1 MADLNVSLAGIKSPN
16 PFWLS
21 SGPITNT
28 YDQVARAFDQGWGGA
43 VWKTVG
49 EPITNV
55 SSRLGGLDYR
65 GTRLQ
70 GLNNVELISDRS
82 IQDNLKECALI
93 KKRYPKH
100 ALVVS
105 LMFEPKPA
113 AWREIVKRTEDTGCD
128 GLELNFSCPHG
139 MGERGMGAA
148 IGQDPD
154 ITKQM
159 TTWAKEVART
169 PVLVKLTPN
178 ITNIQVIGRAAKAGG
193 ADALALINTISS
205 FTGVDL
211 ETFTPLPAVAGR
223 SSHGG
228 YCGPAVKPIALNLVA
243 ELARDPQIG
252 LPISGIGGIETWRD
266 ALEFMLLGCSTIQV
280 QTAVMHYG
288 FRIVEDMIDGLN
300 NFLDGRGIRS
310 VRELVGVSVP
320 KVGAWGQLD
329 QGYQVRARI
338 SENKCIGCQLC
349 YIACLDGGH
358 QAIDVSPD
366 SRIPTADDK
375 RCVGCNLCSL
385 ICPVQGCITMAVTS
399 PGRGVMPTPVGI
411 KTG

>member
-1 MADLNVSLAGIKSPN
+1 MADLSVSLAGIKSPN

-21 SGPITNT
+21 SGPVTNT
-28 YDQVARAFDQGWGGA
+28 YDQMARAFEQGWGGA
-43 VWKTVG
+43 VWKTIG
-49 EPITNV
+49 EPIVNV

-65 GTRLQ
+65 GRRLL
-70 GLNNVELISDRS
+70 GLNNIELISDRS
-82 IQDNLKECALI
+82 IDDNLKEVARL

-100 ALVVS
+100 AVVVS
-105 LMFEPKPA
+105 LMVEPRA
-113 AWREIVKRTEDTGCD
+113 EAWRELVRRTEDTGCD

-148 IGQDPD
+148 IGQDPE
-154 ITKQM
+154 ITQEI
-159 TTWAKEVART
+159 TSWAKEHART
-169 PVLVKLTPN
+169 PVIVKLTPN

-193 ADALALINTISS
+193 ADALSLINTISS

-243 ELARDPQIG
+243 EIARDPQIG

-266 ALEFMLLGCSTIQV
+266 ALEFMLLGCSCIQV

-300 NFLDGRGIRS
+300 NFLDERGYKT
-310 VRELVGVSVP
+310 VRELIGVSVP

-329 QGYQVRARI
+329 LSYQVRARVNK
-338 SENKCIGCQLC
+338 EKCIGCQLC

-358 QAIDVSPD
+358 QAVDLVPD
-366 SRIPTADDK
+366 SRIPLFAEE

-385 ICPVQGCITMAVTS
+385 ICPVQGCITMQVIRES
-399 PGRGVMPTPVGI
+399 GVPEH
-411 KTG
+411 

>member
-1 MADLNVSLAGIKSPN
+1 MADLSVSLAGIKSPN

-21 SGPITNT
+21 SGPVTNT
-28 YDQVARAFDQGWGGA
+28 YDQMARAFEQGWGGA
-43 VWKTVG
+43 VWKTIG
-49 EPITNV
+49 EPIVNV

-65 GTRLQ
+65 GRRLL
-70 GLNNVELISDRS
+70 GLNNIELISDRS
-82 IQDNLKECALI
+82 IEDNLKEVARL
-93 KKRYPKH
+93 KKRYPRH
-100 ALVVS
+100 AVVVS
-105 LMFEPKPA
+105 LMVEPRA
-113 AWREIVKRTEDTGCD
+113 EAWRELVRRTEDTGCD

-148 IGQDPD
+148 IGQDPG
-154 ITKQM
+154 ITQEI
-159 TTWAKEVART
+159 TSWAKEHART
-169 PVLVKLTPN
+169 PVIVKLTPN

-193 ADALALINTISS
+193 ADALSLINTISS

-243 ELARDPQIG
+243 EIARDPQIG

-266 ALEFMLLGCSTIQV
+266 ALEFMLLGCSCIQV

-300 NFLDGRGIRS
+300 NFLDERGYKT
-310 VRELVGVSVP
+310 VRELIGVSVP

-329 QGYQVRARI
+329 LSYQVRARVNK
-338 SENKCIGCQLC
+338 EKCIGCQLC
-349 YIACLDGGH
+349 YIACLDGSH
-358 QAIDVSPD
+358 QAIDLVPD
-366 SRIPTADDK
+366 SRIPLFAEE

-385 ICPVQGCITMAVTS
+385 ICPVQGCITMQVIRES
-399 PGRGVMPTPVGI
+399 GVPEH
-411 KTG
+411 

>member
-1 MADLNVSLAGIKSPN
+1 MADLSVSLAGIKSPN

-21 SGPITNT
+21 SGPVTNT
-28 YDQVARAFDQGWGGA
+28 YDQMARAFEQGWGGA
-43 VWKTVG
+43 VWKTIG
-49 EPITNV
+49 EPIVNV

-65 GTRLQ
+65 GRRLL
-70 GLNNVELISDRS
+70 GLNNIELISDRP
-82 IQDNLKECALI
+82 IEDNLKEVARL

-100 ALVVS
+100 AVVVS
-105 LMFEPKPA
+105 LMVEPKPE
-113 AWREIVKRTEDTGCD
+113 AWREIVWRTEDTGCD

-148 IGQDPD
+148 IGQDPE
-154 ITKQM
+154 ITQEI
-159 TTWAKEVART
+159 TSWAQEYART
-169 PVLVKLTPN
+169 PIIVKLTPN
-178 ITNIQVIGRAAKAGG
+178 ITNIQIIGRAAKAGG

-243 ELARDPQIG
+243 EIARDPQIG

-266 ALEFMLLGCSTIQV
+266 ALEFMLLGCSCLQV
-280 QTAVMHYG
+280 QTAVMHWG

-300 NFLDGRGIRS
+300 NFLDERGYQT
-310 VRELVGVSVP
+310 VRELIGVSVP

-329 QGYQVRARI
+329 LSYQVRARVNK
-338 SENKCIGCQLC
+338 EKCIGCQLC
-349 YIACLDGGH
+349 YVACLDGGH
-358 QAIDVSPD
+358 QAIDLLPD
-366 SRIPTADDK
+366 SRIPLFAEE

-385 ICPVQGCITMAVTS
+385 ICPVQGCITMQVTR
-399 PGRGVMPTPVGI
+399 PGRQGNR
-411 KTG
+411 

>member
-1 MADLNVSLAGIKSPN
+1 MADLSVSLAGIKSPN

-21 SGPITNT
+21 SGPVTNT
-28 YDQVARAFDQGWGGA
+28 YDQMARAFEQGWGGA
-43 VWKTVG
+43 VWKTIG
-49 EPITNV
+49 EPIVNV

-65 GTRLQ
+65 GRRLL
-70 GLNNVELISDRS
+70 GLNNIELISDRP
-82 IQDNLKECALI
+82 IEDNLKEVARL

-100 ALVVS
+100 AVVVS
-105 LMFEPKPA
+105 LMVEPKPE
-113 AWREIVKRTEDTGCD
+113 AWREIVWRTEDTGCD

-148 IGQDPD
+148 IGQDPE
-154 ITKQM
+154 ITQEI
-159 TTWAKEVART
+159 TSWAQEYART
-169 PVLVKLTPN
+169 PIIVKLTPN
-178 ITNIQVIGRAAKAGG
+178 ITNIQIIGRAAKAGG

-243 ELARDPQIG
+243 EIARDPQIG

-266 ALEFMLLGCSTIQV
+266 ALEFMLLGCSCLQV
-280 QTAVMHYG
+280 QTAVMHWG

-300 NFLDGRGIRS
+300 NFLDERGYQT
-310 VRELVGVSVP
+310 VRELIGVSVP

-329 QGYQVRARI
+329 LSYQVRARVNK
-338 SENKCIGCQLC
+338 EKCIGCQLC
-349 YIACLDGGH
+349 YVACLDGGH
-358 QAIDVSPD
+358 QAIDLVPD
-366 SRIPTADDK
+366 SRIPLFAEE

-385 ICPVQGCITMAVTS
+385 ICPVQGCITMQVTR
-399 PGRGVMPTPVGI
+399 PGRQGNR
-411 KTG
+411 

>member
-1 MADLNVSLAGIKSPN
+1 MADLSASLAGIKSPN

-21 SGPITNT
+21 SGPVTNT
-28 YDQVARAFDQGWGGA
+28 YDQMARAFEQGWGGA
-43 VWKTVG
+43 VWKTIG
-49 EPITNV
+49 EPIVNV
-55 SSRLGGLDYR
+55 SSRLGGLDHR
-65 GTRLQ
+65 GRRLL
-70 GLNNVELISDRS
+70 GLNNIELISDRS
-82 IQDNLKECALI
+82 IEDNLKEVARL

-100 ALVVS
+100 AVVVS
-105 LMFEPKPA
+105 LMVEPRA
-113 AWREIVKRTEDTGCD
+113 EAWRELVRRTEDTGCD

-148 IGQDPD
+148 IGQDPE
-154 ITKQM
+154 ITQEI
-159 TTWAKEVART
+159 TSWAKEHART
-169 PVLVKLTPN
+169 PVIVKLTPN

-193 ADALALINTISS
+193 ADALSLINTISS

-243 ELARDPQIG
+243 EIARDPQIG

-266 ALEFMLLGCSTIQV
+266 ALEFMLLGCSCIQV

-300 NFLDGRGIRS
+300 NFLDERGYKT
-310 VRELVGVSVP
+310 VRELIGVSVP

-329 QGYQVRARI
+329 LSYQVRARVNK
-338 SENKCIGCQLC
+338 EKCIGCQLC

-358 QAIDVSPD
+358 QAVDLVPD
-366 SRIPTADDK
+366 SRIPFFDEE

-385 ICPVQGCITMAVTS
+385 ICPVQGCITMQVIRES
-399 PGRGVMPTPVGI
+399 GVPEH
-411 KTG
+411 

>member
-1 MADLNVSLAGIKSPN
+1 MADLSVSLAGIKSPN

-21 SGPITNT
+21 SGPVTNT
-28 YDQVARAFDQGWGGA
+28 YDQMARAFEQGWGGA
-43 VWKTVG
+43 VWKTIG
-49 EPITNV
+49 EPIVNV

-65 GTRLQ
+65 GRRLL
-70 GLNNVELISDRS
+70 GLNNIELISDRP
-82 IQDNLKECALI
+82 IEDNLKEVARL
-93 KKRYPKH
+93 KKLYPKH
-100 ALVVS
+100 AVVVS
-105 LMFEPKPA
+105 LMVEPKPE
-113 AWREIVKRTEDTGCD
+113 AWRELVRRTEDTGCD

-148 IGQDPD
+148 IGQDPE
-154 ITKQM
+154 ITQEI
-159 TTWAKEVART
+159 TSWAQEYART
-169 PVLVKLTPN
+169 PVIVKLTPN

-243 ELARDPQIG
+243 EIARDPQIG

-266 ALEFMLLGCSTIQV
+266 ALEFMLLGCSCIQV

-300 NFLDGRGIRS
+300 NFLDERGYKT
-310 VRELVGVSVP
+310 VRELIGVSVP

-329 QGYQVRARI
+329 LSYQVRARVNK
-338 SENKCIGCQLC
+338 EKCIGCQLC

-358 QAIDVSPD
+358 QAIDLVPD
-366 SRIPTADDK
+366 SRIPLFAEE

-385 ICPVQGCITMAVTS
+385 ICPVQGCITMHQVI
-399 PGRGVMPTPVGI
+399 R
-411 KTG
+411 

>member
-1 MADLNVSLAGIKSPN
+1 MADLSVSLAGIKSPN

-21 SGPITNT
+21 SGPVTNT
-28 YDQVARAFDQGWGGA
+28 YDQMARAFEQGWGGA
-43 VWKTVG
+43 VWKTIG
-49 EPITNV
+49 EPIVNV
-55 SSRLGGLDYR
+55 SSRLGGLDHR
-65 GTRLQ
+65 GRRLL
-70 GLNNVELISDRS
+70 GLNNIELISDRS
-82 IQDNLKECALI
+82 IEDNLKEVARL

-100 ALVVS
+100 AVVVS
-105 LMFEPKPA
+105 LMVEPRA
-113 AWREIVKRTEDTGCD
+113 EAWRELVRRTEDTGCD

-148 IGQDPD
+148 IGQDPE
-154 ITKQM
+154 IT
-159 TTWAKEVART
+159 TEITSWAKEHART
-169 PVLVKLTPN
+169 PVIVKLTPN

-193 ADALALINTISS
+193 ADALSLINTISS

-243 ELARDPQIG
+243 EIARDPQIG

-266 ALEFMLLGCSTIQV
+266 ALEFMLLGCSCIQV
-280 QTAVMHYG
+280 QTAVMHWG

-300 NFLDGRGIRS
+300 NFLDERGYKT
-310 VRELVGVSVP
+310 VRELIGVSVP

-329 QGYQVRARI
+329 LSYQVRARVNK
-338 SENKCIGCQLC
+338 EKCIGCQLC

-358 QAIDVSPD
+358 QAVDLVPD
-366 SRIPTADDK
+366 SRIPLFAEE

-385 ICPVQGCITMAVTS
+385 ICPVQGCITMQVIRES
-399 PGRGVMPTPVGI
+399 GVPEH
-411 KTG
+411 

>member
-1 MADLNVSLAGIKSPN
+1 MADLSVSLAGIKSPN

-55 SSRLGGLDYR
+55 SSRLGGLDCR

-70 GLNNVELISDRS
+70 GLNNVELTSDRS

-93 KKRYPKH
+93 KKRYAKH

-252 LPISGIGGIETWRD
+252 LPISGIGGIE
-266 ALEFMLLGCSTIQV
+266 
-280 QTAVMHYG
+280 
-288 FRIVEDMIDGLN
+288 
-300 NFLDGRGIRS
+300 
-310 VRELVGVSVP
+310 
-320 KVGAWGQLD
+320 
-329 QGYQVRARI
+329 
-338 SENKCIGCQLC
+338 
-349 YIACLDGGH
+349 
-358 QAIDVSPD
+358 
-366 SRIPTADDK
+366 
-375 RCVGCNLCSL
+375 
-385 ICPVQGCITMAVTS
+385 
-399 PGRGVMPTPVGI
+399 
-411 KTG
+411 

>member
-1 MADLNVSLAGIKSPN
+1 V
-16 PFWLS
+16 
-21 SGPITNT
+21 TNT
-28 YDQVARAFDQGWGGA
+28 YDQMARAFEQGWGGA
-43 VWKTVG
+43 VWKTIG
-49 EPITNV
+49 EPIVNV

-65 GTRLQ
+65 GRRLL
-70 GLNNVELISDRS
+70 GLNNIELISDRS
-82 IQDNLKECALI
+82 IEDNLKEVARL

-100 ALVVS
+100 AVVVS
-105 LMFEPKPA
+105 LMVEPRA
-113 AWREIVKRTEDTGCD
+113 EAWRELVRRTEDTGCD

-148 IGQDPD
+148 IGQDPE
-154 ITKQM
+154 ITQEI
-159 TTWAKEVART
+159 TSWAKEHART
-169 PVLVKLTPN
+169 PVIVKLTPN

-193 ADALALINTISS
+193 ADALSLINTISS

-243 ELARDPQIG
+243 EIARDPQIG

-266 ALEFMLLGCSTIQV
+266 ALEFMLLGCSCIQV

-300 NFLDGRGIRS
+300 NFLDERGYKT
-310 VRELVGVSVP
+310 VRELIGVSVP

-329 QGYQVRARI
+329 LSYQVRARVNK
-338 SENKCIGCQLC
+338 EKCIGCQLC

-358 QAIDVSPD
+358 QAIDLVPD
-366 SRIPTADDK
+366 SRIPLFAEE

-385 ICPVQGCITMAVTS
+385 ICPVQGCITMQVIRES
-399 PGRGVMPTPVGI
+399 GVPEH
-411 KTG
+411 

>member
-1 MADLNVSLAGIKSPN
+1 MADLSVSLAGIKSPN

-21 SGPITNT
+21 SGPVTNT
-28 YDQVARAFDQGWGGA
+28 YDQMARAFEQGWGGA
-43 VWKTVG
+43 VWKTIG
-49 EPITNV
+49 EPIVNV

-65 GTRLQ
+65 GRRLL
-70 GLNNVELISDRS
+70 GLNNIELISDRP
-82 IQDNLKECALI
+82 IADNLKEVARL
-93 KKRYPKH
+93 KNRYPKH
-100 ALVVS
+100 AVVVS
-105 LMFEPKPA
+105 LMVEHKA
-113 AWREIVKRTEDTGCD
+113 ETWRELVRRTEDTGCD

-148 IGQDPD
+148 IGQDPE
-154 ITKQM
+154 ITQEI
-159 TTWAKEVART
+159 TSWAQEYART
-169 PVLVKLTPN
+169 PVIVKLTPN

-193 ADALALINTISS
+193 ANALALINTISS

-243 ELARDPQIG
+243 EIARDPQIG

-266 ALEFMLLGCSTIQV
+266 ALEFMLLGCSCIQV
-280 QTAVMHYG
+280 QTAVMHWG

-300 NFLDGRGIRS
+300 NFLDERGYKT
-310 VRELVGVSVP
+310 VRELIGVSVP

-329 QGYQVRARI
+329 LSYQVRARVDKT
-338 SENKCIGCQLC
+338 KCIGCQLC

-358 QAIDVSPD
+358 QAIDLVPD
-366 SRIPTADDK
+366 SRIPLFAEE

-385 ICPVQGCITMAVTS
+385 ICPVQGCITMQVTK
-399 PGRGVMPTPVGI
+399 PGRQGNR
-411 KTG
+411 

>member
-1 MADLNVSLAGIKSPN
+1 MADLSVSLAGIKSPN

-21 SGPITNT
+21 SGPVTNT
-28 YDQVARAFDQGWGGA
+28 YDQMARAFEQGWGGA
-43 VWKTVG
+43 VWKTIGDPVV
-49 EPITNV
+49 NV
-55 SSRLGGLDYR
+55 SSRLGGIDYR
-65 GTRLQ
+65 GRCLL
-70 GLNNVELISDRS
+70 GLNNIELISDRP
-82 IQDNLKECALI
+82 IEDNLKEVARL

-100 ALVVS
+100 AVIVS
-105 LMFEPKPA
+105 LMVEPKPE
-113 AWREIVKRTEDTGCD
+113 AWRELVQRTEDTGCD

-148 IGQDPD
+148 IGQDPE
-154 ITKQM
+154 ITQEI
-159 TTWAKEVART
+159 TSWAKEHART
-169 PVLVKLTPN
+169 PIIVKLTPN

-193 ADALALINTISS
+193 ADALSLINTISS

-211 ETFTPLPAVAGR
+211 DTFTPLPAVAGR

-243 ELARDPQIG
+243 EIARDPQIG

-266 ALEFMLLGCSTIQV
+266 ALEFILLGCSCLQV

-300 NFLDGRGIRS
+300 NFLDERGYKT
-310 VRELVGVSVP
+310 VRELIGVSVP

-329 QGYQVRARI
+329 LSYQVRARVNK
-338 SENKCIGCQLC
+338 EKCIGCQLC

-358 QAIDVSPD
+358 QAIDLVPD
-366 SRIPTADDK
+366 SRIPLFAEE

-385 ICPVQGCITMAVTS
+385 ICPVQGCITMQVTK
-399 PGRGVMPTPVGI
+399 PGRGI
-411 KTG
+411 SE

>member
-1 MADLNVSLAGIKSPN
+1 MADLSVSLAGIKSPN

-21 SGPITNT
+21 SGPVTNT
-28 YDQVARAFDQGWGGA
+28 YDQMARAFEQGWGGA
-43 VWKTVG
+43 VWKTIG
-49 EPITNV
+49 EPIVNV

-65 GTRLQ
+65 GRRLL
-70 GLNNVELISDRS
+70 GLNNIELISDRS
-82 IQDNLKECALI
+82 IEDNLKEVARL
-93 KKRYPKH
+93 KKRYPQH
-100 ALVVS
+100 AVIVS
-105 LMFEPKPA
+105 LMVEPKPE
-113 AWREIVKRTEDTGCD
+113 AWRELVRRTEDTGCD

-148 IGQDPD
+148 IGQDPE
-154 ITKQM
+154 ITQEI
-159 TTWAKEVART
+159 TSWAKEHART
-169 PVLVKLTPN
+169 PVIVKLTPN

-193 ADALALINTISS
+193 ANALSLINTISS

-211 ETFTPLPAVAGR
+211 DTFTPLPVVAGR

-243 ELARDPQIG
+243 EIARDPQIG

-266 ALEFMLLGCSTIQV
+266 ALEFMLLGCSCIQV
-280 QTAVMHYG
+280 QTAVVHWG

-300 NFLDGRGIRS
+300 NFLDERGYKT
-310 VRELVGVSVP
+310 VRELIGVSVP

-329 QGYQVRARI
+329 LSYQVRARVNK
-338 SENKCIGCQLC
+338 EKCIGCQLC

-358 QAIDVSPD
+358 QAIDLVPD
-366 SRIPTADDK
+366 SRIPFFAEE

-385 ICPVQGCITMAVTS
+385 ICPVQGCITMQVTK
-399 PGRGVMPTPVGI
+399 PGRGI
-411 KTG
+411 SE

>member
-1 MADLNVSLAGIKSPN
+1 MADLSVSLAGIKSPN

-21 SGPITNT
+21 SGPVTNT
-28 YDQVARAFDQGWGGA
+28 YDQMARAFEQGWGGA
-43 VWKTVG
+43 VWKTIG
-49 EPITNV
+49 EPIVNV

-65 GTRLQ
+65 GRRLL
-70 GLNNVELISDRS
+70 GLNNIELISDRP
-82 IQDNLKECALI
+82 IEDNLKEVARL

-100 ALVVS
+100 AVVVS
-105 LMFEPKPA
+105 LMVEPKPE
-113 AWREIVKRTEDTGCD
+113 AWREIVWRTEDTGCD

-148 IGQDPD
+148 IGQDPE
-154 ITKQM
+154 ITQEI
-159 TTWAKEVART
+159 TSWAQEYART
-169 PVLVKLTPN
+169 PIIVKLTPN
-178 ITNIQVIGRAAKAGG
+178 ITNIQIIGRAAKAGG

-243 ELARDPQIG
+243 EIARDPQIG

-266 ALEFMLLGCSTIQV
+266 ALEFMLLGCSCIQV
-280 QTAVMHYG
+280 QTAVMHWG

-300 NFLDGRGIRS
+300 NFLDERGYQT
-310 VRELVGVSVP
+310 VRELIGVSVP

-329 QGYQVRARI
+329 LSYQVRARVNK
-338 SENKCIGCQLC
+338 EKCIGCQLC
-349 YIACLDGGH
+349 YVACLDGGH
-358 QAIDVSPD
+358 QAIDLLPD
-366 SRIPTADDK
+366 SRIPLFAEE

-385 ICPVQGCITMAVTS
+385 ICPVQGCITMQVTR
-399 PGRGVMPTPVGI
+399 PGRQGNR
-411 KTG
+411 

>member
-1 MADLNVSLAGIKSPN
+1 MADLSVSLAGIKSPN

-21 SGPITNT
+21 SGPVTNT
-28 YDQVARAFDQGWGGA
+28 YDQMARAFEQGWGGA
-43 VWKTVG
+43 VWKTIG
-49 EPITNV
+49 EPIVNV
-55 SSRLGGLDYR
+55 SSRLGGLDHR
-65 GTRLQ
+65 GRRLL
-70 GLNNVELISDRS
+70 GLNNIELISDRS
-82 IQDNLKECALI
+82 IDDNLKEVARL
-93 KKRYPKH
+93 KKRYPRH
-100 ALVVS
+100 AVVVS
-105 LMFEPKPA
+105 LMVEPRA
-113 AWREIVKRTEDTGCD
+113 EAWRELVRRTEDTGCD

-148 IGQDPD
+148 IGQDPE
-154 ITKQM
+154 ITQEI
-159 TTWAKEVART
+159 TSWAKEHART
-169 PVLVKLTPN
+169 PVIVKLTPN

-193 ADALALINTISS
+193 ADALSLINTISS

-243 ELARDPQIG
+243 EIARDPQIG

-266 ALEFMLLGCSTIQV
+266 ALEFMLLGCSCLQV

-300 NFLDGRGIRS
+300 NFLDERGYKT
-310 VRELVGVSVP
+310 VRELIGVSVP

-329 QGYQVRARI
+329 LSYQVRARVNK
-338 SENKCIGCQLC
+338 EKCIGCQLC

-358 QAIDVSPD
+358 QAVDLVPD
-366 SRIPTADDK
+366 SRIPLFAEE

-385 ICPVQGCITMAVTS
+385 ICPVQGCITMQVIRES
-399 PGRGVMPTPVGI
+399 GVPEH
-411 KTG
+411 

>member
-1 MADLNVSLAGIKSPN
+1 MADLSVSLAGIKSPN

-21 SGPITNT
+21 SGPVTNT
-28 YDQVARAFDQGWGGA
+28 YDQMARAFEQGWGGA
-43 VWKTVG
+43 VWKTIG
-49 EPITNV
+49 EPIVNV
-55 SSRLGGLDYR
+55 SSRLGGLDHR
-65 GTRLQ
+65 GRRLL
-70 GLNNVELISDRS
+70 GLNNIELISDRS
-82 IQDNLKECALI
+82 IEDNLKEVARL

-100 ALVVS
+100 AVVVS
-105 LMFEPKPA
+105 LMVEPRA
-113 AWREIVKRTEDTGCD
+113 EAWRELVRRTEDTGCD

-148 IGQDPD
+148 IGQDPE
-154 ITKQM
+154 IT
-159 TTWAKEVART
+159 TEITSWAKEHART
-169 PVLVKLTPN
+169 PVIVKLTPN

-193 ADALALINTISS
+193 ADALSLINTISS

-228 YCGPAVKPIALNLVA
+228 YCGPAIKPIALNLVA
-243 ELARDPQIG
+243 EIARDPQIG

-266 ALEFMLLGCSTIQV
+266 ALEFMLLGCSCIQV

-300 NFLDGRGIRS
+300 NFLDERGYKT
-310 VRELVGVSVP
+310 VRQLIGVSVP

-329 QGYQVRARI
+329 LSYQVRARVNK
-338 SENKCIGCQLC
+338 EKCIGCQLC

-358 QAIDVSPD
+358 QAVDLVPD
-366 SRIPTADDK
+366 SRIPLFAEE

-385 ICPVQGCITMAVTS
+385 ICPVQGCITMQVIRES
-399 PGRGVMPTPVGI
+399 GVPEH
-411 KTG
+411 

>member
-1 MADLNVSLAGIKSPN
+1 MADLSVSLAGIKSPN

-21 SGPITNT
+21 SGPVTNT
-28 YDQVARAFDQGWGGA
+28 YDQMARAFEQGWGGA
-43 VWKTVG
+43 VWKTIGDPVV
-49 EPITNV
+49 NV

-65 GTRLQ
+65 GRCLL
-70 GLNNVELISDRS
+70 GLNNIELISDRP
-82 IQDNLKECALI
+82 IEDNLKEVARL

-100 ALVVS
+100 AVVVS
-105 LMFEPKPA
+105 LMVEPKPES
-113 AWREIVKRTEDTGCD
+113 WRELVQRTEDAGCD

-148 IGQDPD
+148 IGQDPE
-154 ITKQM
+154 ITQEI
-159 TTWAKEVART
+159 TSWAKEHART
-169 PVLVKLTPN
+169 PVIVKLTPN

-243 ELARDPQIG
+243 EIARDPQIG

-266 ALEFMLLGCSTIQV
+266 ALEFILLGCSCLQV

-300 NFLDGRGIRS
+300 NFLDERGYKT
-310 VRELVGVSVP
+310 VRELIGVSVP

-329 QGYQVRARI
+329 LSYQVRARVNK
-338 SENKCIGCQLC
+338 EKCIGCQLC

-358 QAIDVSPD
+358 QAIDLVPD
-366 SRIPTADDK
+366 SRIPLFAEE

-385 ICPVQGCITMAVTS
+385 ICPVQGCITMQVTK
-399 PGRGVMPTPVGI
+399 PGRGI
-411 KTG
+411 SE